1 MAARRAVV
9 DSSALKLV
17 SCSRCD
23 GLGKQDRNREQTGY
37 SLQRH
42 KVTSRRQPNA
52 SKQENPISEQEL
64 EQLKLVID
72 YVNFHMGLYLVTP
85 SVLVLI
91 ATGLQVTNS
100 NWWVGFLLLMILIYV
115 VSGVHAGLFM
125 GRFIDHEWKG
135 SSRLKELKEEAYSLR
150 RRGFHHW
157 LYWAGL
163 LVGTS
168 GLIIALAEKL
178 LIGQ

>member
-1 MAARRAVV
+1 ME
-9 DSSALKLV
+9 
-17 SCSRCD
+17 
-23 GLGKQDRNREQTGY
+23 GN
-37 SLQRH
+37 
-42 KVTSRRQPNA
+42 RRQPNS

-72 YVNFHMGLYLVTP
+72 YVKFHMGLYLVTP

-100 NWWVGFLLLMILIYV
+100 NWWVGSLLLMILIYV

-125 GRFIDHEWKG
+125 GRFINHEWKG

-163 LVGTS
+163 VVGLLGLVGAYVLPS
-168 GLIIALAEKL
+168 IAS
-178 LIGQ
+178 